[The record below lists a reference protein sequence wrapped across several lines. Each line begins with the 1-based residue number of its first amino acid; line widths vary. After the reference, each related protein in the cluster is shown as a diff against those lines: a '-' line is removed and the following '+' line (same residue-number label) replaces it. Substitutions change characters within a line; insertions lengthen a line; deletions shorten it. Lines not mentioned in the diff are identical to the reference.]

1 MNRNDIILE
10 LKNRGYHAE
19 PQDVVKSGV
28 LKEGIILRTSSNI
41 ALTVYVDDL
50 LHQARSLSI

>member
-19 PQDVVKSGV
+19 PQDVVKNGV

-41 ALTVYVDDL
+41 APTVYVDDFIK
-50 LHQARSLSI
+50 QGF